1 MNESQHNLDRQTDR
15 QTDRNYGIDLL
26 RIVSM
31 VMIVVLHVLGHGKLL
46 ESVDVG
52 SLKYNVLWFME
63 TMAYC
68 AVNCYG
74 LISGYVGYGK
84 RFKLSNLFYIWME
97 VVFYSIGIALV
108 FKMFNSSIGFKS
120 IISSFF
126 PVTLNAYWYFSAYVI
141 MFIFTPFFNF
151 LIERLSKRKATLLV
165 GCIIILASI
174 LQLFVKDDYF
184 ALNAGYTALWLSA
197 LYIIGAYIK
206 KYNVLFSVKKR
217 ILFLVY
223 LICVFISFG
232 YKFALEIT
240 SFKFPSVFSYI
251 TDSNLLI
258 QYNSPT
264 ILLCGI
270 VLLLM
275 FSKLRFNKGIVK
287 LIALFAPAAFGVY
300 LIHDNQMMEKYVMP
314 QISEFKDLNAFL
326 LPCVVIGLVFAI
338 WLICSLIDIARIRL
352 FKLIKVK
359 QFSVWFEKKVR
370 GCVNAILC
378 KMKI

>member
-1 MNESQHNLDRQTDR
+1 MNERQRNLDRQTG
-15 QTDRNYGIDLL
+15 RNYGIDLL

-46 ESVDVG
+46 ESVETG
-52 SLKYNVLWFME
+52 SSKYYVLWFME

-84 RFKLSNLFYIWME
+84 KFKLSNLFHIWME
-97 VVFYSIGIALV
+97 VFFYSVGIAIV
-108 FKMFNSSIGFKS
+108 FKIFNSSIGLKK
-120 IISSFF
+120 IIPSLF
-126 PVTLNAYWYFSAYVI
+126 PVTLNAYWYFSAYFI
-141 MFIFTPFFNF
+141 MFFFTPFIQY

-165 GCIIILASI
+165 GCTILLASVF
-174 LQLFVKDDYF
+174 QLFVKEDYF

-197 LYIIGAYIK
+197 LYIFGAYIK
-206 KYNVLFSVKKR
+206 KYNVLFSVRKR

-223 LICVFISFG
+223 LICVLISFG
-232 YKFALEIT
+232 YKFALET
-240 SFKFPSVFSYI
+240 TGFKFPSVFSYI
-251 TDSNLLI
+251 SNSNLLI

-270 VLLLM
+270 VLLFL
-275 FSKLRFNKGIVK
+275 FSKIRLNKVIVK

-300 LIHDNQMMEKYVMP
+300 LIHDNQMIEKYVMP
-314 QISEFKDLNAFL
+314 QISALKDLNEFL

-338 WLICSLIDIARIRL
+338 WLICSLIDVARIRL

-359 QFSVWFEKKVR
+359 QFSVWLEKKAR
-370 GCVNAILC
+370 GCANAILC
-378 KMKI
+378 KMKF

>member
-1 MNESQHNLDRQTDR
+1 MKGSTIL
-15 QTDRNYGIDLL
+15 TDRNYGIDLL

-46 ESVDVG
+46 ESVETG
-52 SLKYNVLWFME
+52 SSKYYVLWFME

-84 RFKLSNLFYIWME
+84 KFKLSNLFHIWIE
-97 VVFYSIGIALV
+97 VFFYSVGIAIV
-108 FKMFNSSIGFKS
+108 FKIFNSSIGLKK
-120 IISSFF
+120 IIPSLF
-126 PVTLNAYWYFSAYVI
+126 PVTLNAYWYFSAYFI
-141 MFIFTPFFNF
+141 MFFFTPFIQY

-165 GCIIILASI
+165 GCTILLASVF
-174 LQLFVKDDYF
+174 QLFVKEDYF

-197 LYIIGAYIK
+197 LYIFGAYIK
-206 KYNVLFSVKKR
+206 KYNVLFSVRKR

-223 LICVFISFG
+223 LICVLISFG
-232 YKFALEIT
+232 YKFALET
-240 SFKFPSVFSYI
+240 TGFKFPSVFSYI
-251 TDSNLLI
+251 SNSNLLI

-264 ILLCGI
+264 ILLCSI
-270 VLLLM
+270 VLLLL
-275 FSKLRFNKGIVK
+275 FSRLRFNKVIVK
-287 LIALFAPAAFGVY
+287 LITIFAPAAFGVY

-314 QISEFKDLNAFL
+314 HILALKDLNLFL

-338 WLICSLIDIARIRL
+338 WLICSIIDIVRINL

-359 QFSVWFEKKVR
+359 QFSIWLEKKAG
-370 GCVNAILC
+370 GCANAILC